1 MAMNIADDLIK
12 DKNRELITV
21 TEDTTIAD
29 AVAVMAK
36 NKVGAILIK
45 KGDDLIGIWTER
57 DLLYCVAKLELDC
70 VNKPIGSCMSKN
82 LKFCE
87 WNDSVYKLMDMFLG
101 LRLRHLLVKKDG
113 AYIGMIS
120 SGDVMKA
127 TIREKNMELSQLNAS
142 TSWDYYEE
150 WSNS

>member
-1 MAMNIADDLIK
+1 MNIADDLIK
-12 DKNRELITV
+12 DKNRELVSVDENTTV
-21 TEDTTIAD
+21 AD
-29 AVAVMAK
+29 AIALMTRQR
-36 NKVGAILIK
+36 VGAVLVRK
-45 KGDDLIGIWTER
+45 DDEIVGIWTER
-57 DLLYCVAKLELDC
+57 DLLYCMAASGPECLQKTA
-70 VNKPIGSCMSKN
+70 GACMSN
-82 LKFCE
+82 DLKYCE

-113 AYIGMIS
+113 EFIGLIS

-150 WSNS
+150 WGTA